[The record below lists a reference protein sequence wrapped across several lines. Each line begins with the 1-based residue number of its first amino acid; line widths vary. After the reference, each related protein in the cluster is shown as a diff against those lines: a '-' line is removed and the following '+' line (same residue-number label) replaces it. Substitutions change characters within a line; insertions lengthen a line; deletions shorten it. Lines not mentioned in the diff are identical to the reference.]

1 MNIFFHEKSNAIWY
15 ISFCVYA
22 ATLLFLI
29 ICVLACSFSSCRSV
43 QLRDKHKT
51 EKSDVVSKTEVQP

>member
-1 MNIFFHEKSNAIWY
+1 MKY
-15 ISFCVYA
+15 K
-22 ATLLFLI
+22 TLLFLI

-51 EKSDVVSKTEVQP
+51 EKSDVVSKTEVQPWWNLYYR